1 MTLPP
6 PVQNRDR
13 EGAALTYLITWACY
27 GALLPG
33 QTGAIPRTRN
43 RFGAPLPES
52 DACTE
57 QQARSRMTHQPYLLD
72 EIRRQE
78 VLKSLQEVC
87 SYRGWTLL
95 AAHVRTNHV
104 HVVATAD
111 RKPEH
116 VMNALKAYSSGYL
129 NHCALDSPDRRR
141 WAQEPAGWR
150 CRSWRSWPAAVGRGT
165 TAAPAS
171 ATPRH
176 SAVGRPGR
184 SSPAGAHSRRAV
196 TRARR

>member
-1 MTLPP
+1 MEMTLP

-13 EGAALTYLITWACY
+13 EAVPSQSPLFNRRGEGATLTYLIMGVLRSLAPRTDW
-27 GALLPG
+27 GH
-33 QTGAIPRTRN
+33 PRTRN

-52 DACTE
+52 DACIE
-57 QQARSRMTHQPYLLD
+57 QRARSRMTHQPYLLD

-129 NHCALDSPDRRR
+129 NHCALDPDRRR
-141 WAQEPAGWR
+141 WARHGSTRYLWTSTAV
-150 CRSWRSWPAAVGRGT
+150 SAAIQYVVREQGESMAVFEML
-165 TAAPAS
+165 AA
-171 ATPRH
+171 R
-176 SAVGRPGR
+176 
-184 SSPAGAHSRRAV
+184 
-196 TRARR
+196 